1 MSDSIQ
7 VRIAPLYRGKWNNST
22 AYNKLDVV
30 VYEPNKN
37 TYICKQNAPAGTLPT
52 NTAYFELY
60 IDNSENV
67 GLEQR
72 VTNLEN
78 DVANLE
84 ITKIYEFG
92 VRIYQGQAS
101 SSLTR
106 LGDAAFLTANASKNG
121 AAVTNDFDE
130 LPIFSEI
137 KRTKRHKTT
146 HALLAV
152 KGDADFDI
160 VSGEEMVDY
169 PDTYWKFEEA
179 EDHSYFDMYVCN
191 VQKSGYTKVPKFS
204 VGAYPLSVDENG
216 NIQTKAGYAAE
227 GWKGLTTWRSAVASA
242 YGEGACLLD
251 WRYDLITALYL
262 IEFADYNSQAKLGQ
276 GHCSHRNNIAND
288 KSLLAET
295 NTNRIVVSTAVGNY
309 FNVGEYVQ
317 LGTSDGGRQVAYNRK
332 ITAKETYNDG
342 TISGVALIL
351 SGNSFNTTTSVGI
364 QTQAQECGDTD
375 DVQASSGCMA
385 NDGKHGVKYRHFER
399 NSIFDW
405 IDGRTIKNGVIY
417 ECTDPT
423 EYVSD
428 KTTSPYE
435 ALSYGVPSSGNN
447 GYITKLG
454 FDKNHPFCRMTEE
467 AGGTGSGSSSY
478 VTDYSWWNPSGT
490 FACRVGGYPSFGAND
505 GLFSWHL
512 ANGSSNAIWHCGARV
527 LMYQI

>member
-1 MSDSIQ
+1 MSDEIQ
-7 VRIAPLYRGKWNNST
+7 LRIAPRYCGKWDAST
-22 AYNKLDVV
+22 TYVKLDVV
-30 VYEPNKN
+30 VYEPNSN
-37 TYICKQNAPAGTLPT
+37 TYICKQNAPVGTLPT
-52 NTAYFELY
+52 DTTYFELY
-60 IDNSENV
+60 IDNSKV
-67 GLEQR
+67 RGLDER
-72 VTNLEN
+72 VSDLEN
-78 DVANLE
+78 DVENLQR
-84 ITKIYEFG
+84 TKIYEFG

-121 AAVTNDFDE
+121 SPVENDFDT

-160 VSGEEMVDY
+160 VNGEEMLDF

-204 VGAYPLSVDENG
+204 VGAYPLSVDGNG

-227 GWKGLTTWRSAVASA
+227 GWKGLTTWRSAVANA
-242 YGEGACLLD
+242 YGSGACLMD

-276 GHCSHRNNIAND
+276 GHCLHRNNRTAD
-288 KSLLAET
+288 VLLVAET
-295 NTNRIVVSTAVGNY
+295 GVNRVIVSTSTANY
-309 FNVGEYVQ
+309 FSVGEYIQ
-317 LGTSDGGRQVAYNRK
+317 CGTSDGGAQVFKNRK
-332 ITAKETYNDG
+332 ITAKENYSSGGVT
-342 TISGVALIL
+342 GVAITVD
-351 SGNSFNTTTSVGI
+351 GASFNTSTSASI
-364 QTQAQECGDTD
+364 QTQAQGCGDTD
-375 DVQASSGCMA
+375 GVQASSGCMA
-385 NDGKHGVKYRHFER
+385 DDGKHGVMYRGFER

-428 KTTSPYE
+428 KVTSPYE
-435 ALSYGVPSSGNN
+435 QVGYGIPSSGSS

-454 FDKNHPFCRMTEE
+454 FDKDHPFCRMTEE
-467 AGGTGSGSSSY
+467 AGGSGSGSSSY

-490 FACRVGGYPSFGAND
+490 FACRVGGNPNGGAGD
-505 GLFSWHL
+505 GFFYWFLS
-512 ANGSSNAIWHCGARV
+512 NGSSAADWSCGARV

>member
-7 VRIAPLYRGKWNNST
+7 VRIAPIYKGKWDST
-22 AYNKLDVV
+22 VAYKKLEVV
-30 VYEPNKN
+30 VYETNKN

-52 NTAYFELY
+52 NTTYFELY

-67 GLEQR
+67 SLNQR

-78 DVANLE
+78 AVDNLE
-84 ITKIYEFG
+84 NTKIYEFG

-121 AAVTNDFDE
+121 EAVTNDFDN

-137 KRTKRHKTT
+137 RRTKRHKTT

-152 KGDADFDI
+152 KGDADFDL
-160 VSGEEMVDY
+160 VEGEEMLDF

-191 VQKSGYTKVPKFS
+191 VQKSGYKKINKFS

-227 GWKGLTTWRSAVASA
+227 GRKGLTTWRSAVASA
-242 YGEGACLLD
+242 YGEGACLMD

-276 GHCSHRNNIAND
+276 GHCSHRNSWAN
-288 KSLLAET
+288 SMLLVEESS
-295 NTNRIVVSTAVGNY
+295 TNRVIVSQATANY
-309 FNVGEYVQ
+309 FNAGEYIQ
-317 LGTSDGGRQVAYNRK
+317 CGTSADGGQIFKNRK
-332 ITAKETYNDG
+332 ITGKEAYSSGGVT
-342 TISGVALIL
+342 GVAITVD
-351 SGNSFNTTTSVGI
+351 GDAFDTTTSCGI
-364 QTQAQECGDTD
+364 QTQAQECGDTA

-385 NDGKHGVKYRHFER
+385 DDGKHGVMYRGFER

-405 IDGRTIKNGVIY
+405 IDGRTVKNGVIY

-435 ALSYGVPSSGNN
+435 EVGYGVPSPSGS
-447 GYITKLG
+447 GYATKLG
-454 FDKNHPFCRMTEE
+454 FDINHPFCRMVEE
-467 AGGTGSGSSSY
+467 AGGSGSGSSSY
-478 VTDYSWWNPSGT
+478 VTDYAYWNPSGT
-490 FACRVGGYPSFGAND
+490 FACRVGGPPIYGAFV
-505 GLFSWHL
+505 GLFYWGL
-512 ANGSSNAIWHCGARV
+512 NTGSSAATWNCGARV